1 MPETDIA
8 RILILAQTSPNFSKK
23 YTETVC
29 TAGLRLM
36 PDSSYRWV
44 RLYPIMK
51 RQMDASQEYHKFQWI
66 ECRLDNPD
74 RNSDKR
80 PESYK
85 VFMDTITPG
94 DCIDIKTKGE
104 AKGVVRRSFLLEQA
118 KIPVFTNK
126 QRILDAAA
134 ANEFSLCLFKP
145 TRIVKILA
153 EPQSTQFTPEEEEII
168 RNARE
173 QHYLLDHYDSS
184 KLFFKKLP
192 FRFKCEFEDDE
203 AASSSL
209 SILDWEI
216 SSRMRHDLKS
226 EPTTAAAADAT
237 IRHYRELCEKWEPY
251 FVLGTRHH
259 QHNMLLASPT
269 SGVNPW
275 SIISVIFLP
284 KPEALTQGRFNF

>member
-1 MPETDIA
+1 MPETDLA

-36 PDSSYRWV
+36 PDSSYSWI
-44 RLYPIMK
+44 RLYPIQK
-51 RQMDASQEYHKFQWI
+51 RQMAENQKYSKFQWI
-66 ECRLDNPD
+66 TCRLENPD

-85 VFMDTITPG
+85 VFMDTITP
-94 DCIDIKTKGE
+94 DDPIDFKTKRE
-104 AKGVVRRSFLLEQA
+104 AKGEIRRSFLLEQA

-145 TRIVKILA
+145 ARVVKFLA
-153 EPQSTQFTPEEEEII
+153 VPQSTQFTQEEQEII

-173 QHYLLDHYDSS
+173 QHFLIDLYDSS

-192 FRFKCEFEDDE
+192 FRFKCEFEDDT
-203 AASSSL
+203 AVSSSL

-216 SSRMRHDLKS
+216 STRLRHDLKA
-226 EPTTAAAADAT
+226 EPTPAAAADAT
-237 IRHYRELCEKWEPY
+237 IRHYQKLCCQWEPY

-259 QHNMLLASPT
+259 QHNMLLASPS
-269 SGVNPW
+269 SGINPW
-275 SIISVIFLP
+275 SIISIIFLP
-284 KPEALTQGRFNF
+284 KPEAQTQGRFNF